1 MSVSYRHTVKI
12 DSRDV
17 DGHGHCKIS
26 ALLGHLQE
34 AATRAAENGGFGR
47 NIMIERYNSFW
58 MLTRS
63 WLRLERPLHWD
74 EELTIHTWH
83 RGGKAVTSYR
93 DYDLYVDGVKV
104 GEGTAIW
111 VFANMED
118 RKLLRLKNLEEM
130 QGTDG
135 GELCKTKIL
144 TKLRRPEELVDVEQR
159 PMRYSDTDINGHVNN
174 TRYADFACDTTR
186 FDQMEKGTFLSEIQ
200 IGYLAECR
208 PGEVLTMQMGELD
221 DHTYVCGLDKS
232 GKASF
237 EAALFFGKVRP

>member
-1 MSVSYRHTVKI
+1 MAQSYRHTVKI

-17 DGHGHCKIS
+17 DGHGHCKMS

-34 AATRAAENGGFGR
+34 AATRAAEVGGFGR
-47 NIMIERYNSFW
+47 TAMLDRYNSFW

-63 WLRLERPLHWD
+63 WVRLDRPLYWD
-74 EELTIHTWH
+74 EELTVHTWH

-93 DYDLYVDGVKV
+93 DYDLYVNGEKV

-111 VFANMED
+111 VFADIKD

-130 QGTDG
+130 KNTDG

-144 TKLRRPEELVDVEQR
+144 TKLRHPDELTDIEQR
-159 PMRYSDTDINGHVNN
+159 VMRYSDTDINGHVNN
-174 TRYADFACDTTR
+174 TRYADFACDTVR
-186 FDQMEKGTFLSEIQ
+186 FDQMEQGTFLSEIQ

-208 PGEVLTMQMGELD
+208 PGEVLTMQIGELD
-221 DHTYVCGLDKS
+221 GHTYVCGLGEN

-237 EAALFFGKVRP
+237 EAALFFSKVRS